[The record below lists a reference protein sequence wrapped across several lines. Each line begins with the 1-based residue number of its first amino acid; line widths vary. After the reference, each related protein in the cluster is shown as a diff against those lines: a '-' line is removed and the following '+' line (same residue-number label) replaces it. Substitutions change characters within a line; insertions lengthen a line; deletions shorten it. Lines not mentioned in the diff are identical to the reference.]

1 MSHGRPRPAPPG
13 RTTRGDGWTVAEPRP
28 GVPVRIELR
37 RDLGPA
43 RAASLRDRAT
53 RMPRTEVVAT
63 VLAAID
69 AALA

>member
-1 MSHGRPRPAPPG
+1 
-13 RTTRGDGWTVAEPRP
+13 
-28 GVPVRIELR
+28 VPVRIELR

-43 RAASLRDRAT
+43 RAASLRHRAT